1 LSCGSSARPDANSCA
16 GFDVLIEAHHQF
28 VAAGGAL
35 VMTGVGPRIARLLE
49 LTGLDRTLLTITRA
63 GDLPPTGADPATVD
77 RAVGLVM
84 GRAHCDVTDAT
95 DQLATLAR
103 ATNRTLGEVAQS
115 ILGEHAKPD
124 GTRITYA
131 WPRAMSADPL
141 PGPRRL
147 PGNEGPRFEQPARA

>member
-1 LSCGSSARPDANSCA
+1 LSWGSSARPDANSCA

-131 WPRAMSADPL
+131 WPRPVSADPL
-141 PGPRRL
+141 PGPHRL
-147 PGNEGPRFEQPARA
+147 PVNERPRFEQPART

>member
-1 LSCGSSARPDANSCA
+1 
-16 GFDVLIEAHHQF
+16 
-28 VAAGGAL
+28 
-35 VMTGVGPRIARLLE
+35 
-49 LTGLDRTLLTITRA
+49 
-63 GDLPPTGADPATVD
+63 
-77 RAVGLVM
+77 M

-141 PGPRRL
+141 PGPHRL
-147 PGNEGPRFEQPARA
+147 PGNERPRFEQPARA